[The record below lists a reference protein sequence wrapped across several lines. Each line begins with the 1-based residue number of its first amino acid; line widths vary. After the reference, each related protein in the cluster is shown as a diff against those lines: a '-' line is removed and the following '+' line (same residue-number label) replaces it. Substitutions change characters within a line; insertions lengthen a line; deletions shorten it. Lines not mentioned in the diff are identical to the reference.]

1 MKQKIYIGAAAIV
14 MAGIFLL
21 AGGKPVVAK
30 AEKIKK
36 VKIASAEKTVLINK
50 KEKIQL
56 KAKVKPASMKKKV
69 RWKSSNK
76 KVVTVSQKG
85 VIRGKRYGKANI
97 WLKAADGSGKKAK
110 IKVQVGRKVTSV
122 SFAVKKQELEVGQK
136 ANLKPI
142 VLPGNA
148 TDKKVTYQSS
158 NPSVV
163 SVSSKGTVVA
173 KGKGEAVITARSKDG
188 TRKSGS
194 YVIQSRVLTKS
205 ITINGGATTKR
216 LEKGKSFGISA
227 SIQPANASNKSLRYT
242 SSDPTVAVVSAS
254 GIVSGLEPGTAVIRV
269 DAADGHSTA
278 NIKVEVFRMEI
289 SNQKLIAHRGFSS
302 QAPENSIPAFEKALE
317 SGFYGIECDI
327 WKTLDGEFM
336 VSHDGDLNRMFGY
349 DFQIA
354 TLTTEQIKKYFM
366 INGSNVDAYNNLT
379 MPTFEQYLGVM
390 KKNKEVHPFV
400 EIKEELNDADLRKIV
415 KQVKDAGLLNETY
428 FISMHQSNLL
438 SLQRLDGVNTSQLQ
452 YVYGAEDFNK
462 TTSVTSSVISW
473 CINNQIDLDTRQS
486 LVTASDVYRLQTAG
500 RQVNVWT
507 VNTIEKAYDLVNKL
521 HVDMITTEYMLNTEP

>member
-205 ITINGGATTKR
+205 ITINGGA
-216 LEKGKSFGISA
+216 
-227 SIQPANASNKSLRYT
+227 NASNKSLRYT

-366 INGSNVDAYNNLT
+366 INGSNVDAYDNLT